1 MNAELIKQ
9 LREEAERLS
18 AHSLDRGVQEAGIAA
33 NLAERAADTIE
44 EMLKAL
50 IEAAEFIQPFNRA
63 CAEIEKAVIGAST
76 QTWEYLSVS
85 GRWNSCRS
93 MADAM
98 MWAEDGREIR
108 ISKAQR

>member
-1 MNAELIKQ
+1 MTDTITKAEVVSII
-9 LREEAERLS
+9 EAIR
-18 AHSLDRGVQEAGIAA
+18 
-33 NLAERAADTIE
+33 ERAP
-44 EMLKAL
+44 
-50 IEAAEFIQPFNRA
+50 AAMWSDSGGTRDGWDMA

-85 GRWNSCRS
+85 GQWNSCRS

-108 ISKAQR
+108 IAKAQR